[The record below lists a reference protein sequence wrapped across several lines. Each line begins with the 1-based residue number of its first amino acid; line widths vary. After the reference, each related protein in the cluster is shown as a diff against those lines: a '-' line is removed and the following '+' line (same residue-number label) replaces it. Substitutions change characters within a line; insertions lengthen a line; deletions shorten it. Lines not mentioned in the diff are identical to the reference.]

1 MILEMTA
8 TECNVKDVSRK
19 IEMNE
24 RVPSAKIRQ
33 PLSRLP
39 RGEDTMRF
47 DLLAALAALA
57 IASAASAAPV
67 LAPPAELGPDVKPF
81 VHVPAGRIAMT
92 HLRIIDGTGAAPVED
107 ATLLI
112 DGAKFGAMLPPGSA
126 VPAGYRTFD
135 GTGETALPGI
145 VGMHNHL
152 FYLQRP
158 NIDAAGHSEQPI
170 IVPQMTFSAPRL
182 YLANGVTTMRTT
194 GSVETYTDLA
204 LKREIDAGHLVGPHL
219 DVTGPYLEG
228 PGAFFIQNHQI
239 TSPADARREVAFWA
253 DQGVN
258 SFKAYMNI
266 TRAEL
271 GAAIKEAHRRGLKVT
286 GHLCSVTYP
295 EAVALGI
302 DNLEHAFF
310 VNTQLDPGKQ
320 PDKCSEGTGTP
331 TLLKMKPGSPEA
343 SALIKLLV
351 DHHVAVTSTLPVF
364 EQDVPLHAPLQP
376 RQMEVMTPQAR
387 EAYLFSRNRRAS
399 RTDQAAKDDVAAYYN
414 DLGLER
420 QFVAAGGLL
429 LAGPDPTGNGG
440 VIPGFGDQ
448 REIELLV
455 EAGFTPVEAVKIA
468 TLNGATYLGLAD
480 RIGSIAPGK
489 NADLFIVKGN
499 PAANIN
505 DVENV
510 IVVFK
515 DGVGYDSA
523 KLLQSVKGRFGQY

>member
-1 MILEMTA
+1 MKSHLIA
-8 TECNVKDVSRK
+8 
-19 IEMNE
+19 
-24 RVPSAKIRQ
+24 AAA
-33 PLSRLP
+33 
-39 RGEDTMRF
+39 
-47 DLLAALAALA
+47 AALASTAV
-57 IASAASAAPV
+57 AAPV
-67 LAPPAELGPDVKPF
+67 LAPPPELGPDIQPY
-81 VHVPAGRIAMT
+81 VHVPAGRIAIT
-92 HLRIIDGTGAAPVED
+92 HLRIIDGTGSAPIED
-107 ATLLI
+107 ETLLI
-112 DGAKFGAMLPPGSA
+112 DGAKIGAVLPAGS
-126 VPAGYRTFD
+126 PIPSGYRTLD
-135 GTGETALPGI
+135 GTGETAMPGL

-158 NIDAAGHSEQPI
+158 NIDAAGHSEQPVI
-170 IVPQMTFSAPRL
+170 IPQMTFSAPRL

-194 GSVETYTDLA
+194 GSVEPYTDLA

-239 TSPADARREVAFWA
+239 ASPNDARKEVAFWA

-258 SFKAYMNI
+258 SFKAYMHI

-271 GAAIKEAHRRGLKVT
+271 GAAVKEAHRHHLKLT

-302 DNLEHAFF
+302 DNLEHGFF

-320 PDKCSEGTGTP
+320 PDKCPDTVGTP
-331 TLLKMKPGSPEA
+331 TLLKMTPGSPEA
-343 SALIKLLV
+343 NALIKLLV
-351 DHHVAVTSTLPVF
+351 DHHVAITSTLPVF
-364 EQDVPLHAPLQP
+364 EQSVPLHAPLQA
-376 RQMEVMTPQAR
+376 RQMDVLTPQAKESYLYLR
-387 EAYLFSRNRRAS
+387 NIAAGRAGTPWGKDFTQAY
-399 RTDQAAKDDVAAYYN
+399 KN

-429 LAGPDPTGNGG
+429 MAGPDPTGNGG

-448 REIELLV
+448 RELELLV
-455 EAGFTPVEAVKIA
+455 EAGFSPVEAIKIA
-468 TLNGATYLGLAD
+468 TLNGATYLGLANH
-480 RIGSIAPGK
+480 IGTIAPGK

-505 DVENV
+505 DIENV

-523 KLLQSVKGRFGQY
+523 KVLRSVKGRFGEY

>member
-1 MILEMTA
+1 M
-8 TECNVKDVSRK
+8 KFR
-19 IEMNE
+19 
-24 RVPSAKIRQ
+24 
-33 PLSRLP
+33 
-39 RGEDTMRF
+39 
-47 DLLAALAALA
+47 LLAATAAFVLG
-57 IASAASAAPV
+57 SAAGAAAV
-67 LAPPAELGPDVKPF
+67 LAPPPELGPDVQPF
-81 VHVPAGRIAMT
+81 VHIPAGQIAIT
-92 HLRIIDGTGAAPVED
+92 HLRIIDGTGTAPAED
-107 ATLLI
+107 QTLLL
-112 DGAKFGAMLPPGSA
+112 DGAKIAAVQPPSAA
-126 VPAGYRTFD
+126 VPAGYRVID
-135 GTGETALPGI
+135 GSGETALPGL

-170 IVPQMTFSAPRL
+170 IIPQMTFSAPRL

-194 GSVETYTDLA
+194 GSVEPYTDLA

-239 TSPADARREVAFWA
+239 TSPEDARKEVAFWA

-258 SFKAYMNI
+258 SFKAYMHI

-271 GAAIKEAHRRGLKVT
+271 KAAIDEAHRHHLKLT

-295 EAVALGI
+295 EAVAAGI
-302 DNLEHAFF
+302 DNLEHGFF
-310 VNTQLDPGKQ
+310 VNTELDPGKQ
-320 PDKCSEGTGTP
+320 PDQCPDTVGTP
-331 TLLKMKPGSPEA
+331 TLLKMTPGSPEA

-351 DHHVAVTSTLPVF
+351 DHHVALTSTLPVF
-364 EQDVPLHAPLQP
+364 EQSVPLHAPLEP
-376 RQMEVMTPQAR
+376 RQMDVLTPQAKESYLYLR
-387 EAYLFSRNRRAS
+387 NITAGRAGIPRGQEFTQAY
-399 RTDQAAKDDVAAYYN
+399 KN

-429 LAGPDPTGNGG
+429 MAGPDPTGNGG

-448 REIELLV
+448 RELELLV
-455 EAGFTPVEAVKIA
+455 EAGFTPVEAIRIG

-480 RIGSIAPGK
+480 RIGSIAPSK

-523 KLLQSVKGRFGQY
+523 KLIRSVRGRFGEY

>member
-1 MILEMTA
+1 MKLRSLTA
-8 TECNVKDVSRK
+8 AAV
-19 IEMNE
+19 
-24 RVPSAKIRQ
+24 
-33 PLSRLP
+33 
-39 RGEDTMRF
+39 
-47 DLLAALAALA
+47 AALSSTAM
-57 IASAASAAPV
+57 AAPV
-67 LAPPAELGPDVKPF
+67 LAPPAASLSADVQPYI
-81 VHVPAGRIAMT
+81 HLPAGQLAIQ
-92 HLRIIDGTGAAPVED
+92 HLRIIDGTGGAPIED

-112 DGAKFGAMLPPGSA
+112 DGAKIGAILPPGSA
-126 VPAGYRTFD
+126 VPAGFKTLD
-135 GTGETALPGI
+135 GTGETALPGL

-152 FYLQRP
+152 YYLQRP
-158 NIDAAGHSEQPI
+158 NLDPTGRFEQPI
-170 IVPQMTFSAPRL
+170 IIPQMTFSAPRL

-204 LKREIDAGHLVGPHL
+204 LKREIDAGHLVGPHI

-228 PGAFFIQNHQI
+228 AGAFFIQNHVI
-239 TSPADARREVAFWA
+239 SDPEDARKEVAFWA

-266 TRAEL
+266 SRAEL
-271 GAAIKEAHRRGLKVT
+271 GAAIKEAHRHGLKLT

-302 DNLEHAFF
+302 DNLEHGFF
-310 VNTQLDPGKQ
+310 VNTQLDPGKE
-320 PDKCSEGTGTP
+320 PDKCSDGTGTP
-331 TLLKMKPGSPEA
+331 TLLKMTPGSPEA
-343 SALIKLLV
+343 NALIKLLV

-364 EQDVPLHAPLQP
+364 AQSVPLHEPLQP
-376 RQMEVMTPQAR
+376 RQMDVMTPQAK
-387 EAYLFSRNRRAS
+387 EAYLFSRNLTAS
-399 RTDQAAKDDVAAYYN
+399 RAGTQRAKDFDQAYKN

-420 QFVAAGGLL
+420 QFVASGGLL
-429 LAGPDPTGNGG
+429 IAGPDPTGNGG
-440 VIPGFGDQ
+440 TIPGFADQ
-448 REIELLV
+448 RELELLV
-455 EAGFTPVEAVKIA
+455 EAGFSPVEAIKIG

-480 RIGSIAPGK
+480 RIGTIAAGK

>member
-1 MILEMTA
+1 MRLRLLVAGMA
-8 TECNVKDVSRK
+8 VLLS
-19 IEMNE
+19 
-24 RVPSAKIRQ
+24 SAGI
-33 PLSRLP
+33 
-39 RGEDTMRF
+39 
-47 DLLAALAALA
+47 
-57 IASAASAAPV
+57 AAPV
-67 LAPPAELGPDVKPF
+67 LAPPAAQLGPDVEPF
-81 VHVPAGRIAMT
+81 VHIPAGQVAIT
-92 HLRIIDGTGAAPVED
+92 HLRIIDGTGATPIED

-112 DGAKFGAMLPPGSA
+112 DGAKIGAVLPPGSA
-126 VPAGYRTFD
+126 VPSGYRTLD
-135 GTGETALPGI
+135 GTGETALPGL

-158 NIDAAGHSEQPI
+158 NIDAAGKFEQPI

-204 LKREIDAGHLVGPHL
+204 LKREIDAGKLVGPHL

-239 TSPADARREVAFWA
+239 TSPEDARREVAFWA

-266 TRAEL
+266 SRAEL
-271 GAAIKEAHRRGLKVT
+271 GAAIKEAHRRGLKLT

-302 DNLEHAFF
+302 DNLEHGFF

-331 TLLKMKPGSPEA
+331 TLLAMKPGSA
-343 SALIKLLV
+343 DANALIKLLV
-351 DHHVAVTSTLPVF
+351 DHHVAITSTLPVF
-364 EQDVPLHAPLQP
+364 EQSVPLHAPLQA
-376 RQMEVMTPQAR
+376 RQMDVLSV
-387 EAYLFSRNRRAS
+387 EAKEGYLFSRNLAAS
-399 RTDQAAKDDVAAYYN
+399 RAGTKRAEEFTQAYKN

-420 QFVAAGGLL
+420 QFVASGGLL
-429 LAGPDPTGNGG
+429 MAGPDPTGNGG

-448 REIELLV
+448 RELELLV
-455 EAGFTPVEAVKIA
+455 EAGFSPVEAIRIG
-468 TLNGATYLGLAD
+468 TLNGATYLGLQD
-480 RIGSIAPGK
+480 RIGTIAEGK

-510 IVVFK
+510 ILVFK

-523 KLLQSVKGRFGQY
+523 KLIRSVRGRFGEY

>member
-1 MILEMTA
+1 M
-8 TECNVKDVSRK
+8 KF
-19 IEMNE
+19 
-24 RVPSAKIRQ
+24 RQ
-33 PLSRLP
+33 
-39 RGEDTMRF
+39 
-47 DLLAALAALA
+47 LAATAA
-57 IASAASAAPV
+57 IVFASAASAAPV
-67 LAPPAELGPDVKPF
+67 LAPRPELGPDVQQF
-81 VHVPAGRIAMT
+81 VSVPAGQIAII
-92 HLRIIDGTGAAPVED
+92 HLRIIDGTGAAPLED
-107 ATLLI
+107 QTLLL
-112 DGAKFGAMLPPGSA
+112 DGAKIAGMQPASA
-126 VPAGYRTFD
+126 QVPAGYRVID
-135 GTGETALPGI
+135 GSGESALPGI
-145 VGMHNHL
+145 VGMHDHL

-158 NIDAAGHSEQPI
+158 NIDPSGHFDNPI

-194 GSVETYTDLA
+194 GSVEPYTDLS
-204 LKREIDAGHLVGPHL
+204 LKREIDAGRLVGPHM

-239 TSPADARREVAFWA
+239 TSPEDARRTVAYWA
-253 DQGVN
+253 EQGVN

-271 GAAIKEAHRRGLKVT
+271 KAAIDEAHRHHLKVT

-295 EAVALGI
+295 EAVELGI
-302 DNLEHAFF
+302 DNLEHGFF

-320 PDKCSEGTGTP
+320 LDKCSDTVGTP
-331 TLLKMKPGSPEA
+331 TLLAMKPGSPQA
-343 SALIKLLV
+343 NALISLLV
-351 DHHVAVTSTLPVF
+351 SKHVALTSTLPVF
-364 EQDVPLHAPLQP
+364 EQSVPLHAPLQP
-376 RQMEVMTPQAR
+376 RQMDVLTPQAR
-387 EAYLFSRNRRAS
+387 ESYLYLRNLTAS
-399 RTDQAAKDDVAAYYN
+399 RAGTPRGQQSVEAYNN

-429 LAGPDPTGNGG
+429 IAGPDPTGNGG

-448 REIELLV
+448 RELELLV
-455 EAGFTPVEAVKIA
+455 EAGFTPLEAIRIG

-489 NADLFIVKGN
+489 NADLMIVKGN

-510 IVVFK
+510 VLVFK

-523 KLLQSVKGRFGQY
+523 KLLLSVKGRYGEY